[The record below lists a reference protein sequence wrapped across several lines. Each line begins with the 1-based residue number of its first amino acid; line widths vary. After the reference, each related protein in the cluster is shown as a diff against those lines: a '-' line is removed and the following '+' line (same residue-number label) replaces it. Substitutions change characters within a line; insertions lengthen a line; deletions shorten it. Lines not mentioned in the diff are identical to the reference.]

1 MNSLEHKLARFR
13 GHGYRRFI
21 PGNRLLRAYARRKRA
36 MSYLTPQLDLV
47 KKWIWEDSAIS
58 NHYYKI
64 SNLNKIHLSHLIA
77 DITEQDLENISR
89 YLDEIENDL
98 DLRSQIQ
105 FAMYGENS
113 GKTQI
118 EFGRRIGWYAI
129 IRATKPKLV
138 VETGVHHGLGACVIA
153 KALKE
158 NQSEGFPGRY
168 LGTDIDTSAGKMFTD
183 KFQGHGEIKFGDSI
197 ETLKKLK
204 EKIGIFINDSDHSKE
219 YEYREY
225 QTIENLID
233 EETIILGDN
242 SHISD
247 SLSKFSKEKG
257 RNFIFFA
264 EKPENHWY
272 PGAGIGISFNRHKK

>member
-1 MNSLEHKLARFR
+1 MNSLNHKLDGLR
-13 GHGYRRFI
+13 GRGYRRFI
-21 PGNRLLRAYARRKRA
+21 PGNRLLRAHARRKRA
-36 MSYLTPQLDLV
+36 MSYLNPQLNLV

-64 SNLNKIHLSHLIA
+64 TNLNKIHLSHLIA
-77 DITEQDLENISR
+77 DVTEQDLGIISK

-98 DLRSQIQ
+98 DFRSQIQ
-105 FAMYGENS
+105 LAMYGANS

-118 EFGRRIGWYAI
+118 EFGRRIGWYAV

-153 KALKE
+153 KALHE

-168 LGTDIDTSAGKMFTD
+168 IGTDIDTSAGRLFTR
-183 KFQGHGEIKFGDSI
+183 KFQDQGEIIYGDSI
-197 ETLKKLK
+197 DSLRNLN
-204 EKIGIFINDSDHSKE
+204 EKIGVFINDSDHSE
-219 YEYREY
+219 DYEYREY
-225 QTIENLID
+225 KTIENLIGED
-233 EETIILGDN
+233 SIILGDN

-247 SLSKFSKEKG
+247 SLSKFSKEMG

-272 PGAGIGISFNRHKK
+272 PGAGIGISFCRHKK